1 MACAASDVASIDAVE
16 LGEASDMIQLR
27 EEVARLKA
35 ENKELKEANS
45 VTSVSLGESN
55 GFDASTC
62 GTSNGADGKLH
73 LSPPKATCGAGKRCT
88 ITAVEKIAYKREI
101 QNCVAGKYATAENN
115 IVARACKSC
124 PNGKK
129 SAAGASSCDTCTAG
143 KHSNAA
149 KTACSWCA
157 NGKISANGASSCSS
171 CAAGKKAVGRTS
183 CNTCPAGTYT
193 GANSIHCHNCSDGKY
208 QDAAGQ
214 TSCKNCPS
222 GRYSQGPSPYTA
234 CTLFSHKNHERCWNT
249 YNSPTRLFRRRLSG
263 SGMTNFHSTQTEDNC
278 KKACAKHPECKYAN
292 VYNKNSDG
300 TPRTHRRRTCV
311 LNKAGCTMQT
321 NKKFSSLYTKP

>member
-1 MACAASDVASIDAVE
+1 
-16 LGEASDMIQLR
+16 MIQLR

-45 VTSVSLGESN
+45 VTSLGESN

-62 GTSNGADGKLH
+62 GPSNGADGKLH
-73 LSPPKATCGAGKRCT
+73 LNPPKATCGAGKRCS
-88 ITAVEKIAYKREI
+88 ITAETKIAYKREI
-101 QNCVAGKYATAENN
+101 KNCIAGKYAPAENN
-115 IVARACKSC
+115 IVARACKTC

-149 KTACSWCA
+149 KTACNWCA
-157 NGKISANGASSCSS
+157 NGKISASGASSCSS

-193 GANSIHCHNCSDGKY
+193 GANSIHCHNCSTGKY

-234 CTLFSHKNHERCWNT
+234 CTLFNVKANERCSSSGT
-249 YNSPTRLFRRRLSG
+249 SSSRIFRRRRAKADGKPLHDSYY
-263 SGMTNFHSTQTEDNC
+263 HSTRLEENC
-278 KKACAKHPECKYAN
+278 KKECAKDPECKYA
-292 VYNKNSDG
+292 VIYNKKRVNGAYVDRG
-300 TPRTHRRRTCV
+300 ANRRRSCV
-311 LNKAGCTMQT
+311 LQKATGCTMKT
-321 NKKFSSLYTKP
+321 SNWATLYTKP